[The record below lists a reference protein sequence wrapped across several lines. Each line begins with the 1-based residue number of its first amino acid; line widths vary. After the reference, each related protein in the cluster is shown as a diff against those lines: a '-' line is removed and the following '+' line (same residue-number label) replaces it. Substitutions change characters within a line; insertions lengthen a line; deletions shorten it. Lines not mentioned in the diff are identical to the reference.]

1 MYVPCSPYSSNII
14 YNKAATPAAKRAKP
28 PPTVKP
34 SAPFLELEELVELAA
49 AEEVWVPE
57 VPVAKPE
64 AADVFE
70 WVAVAELE
78 AVLAGAVPR
87 VVVLP

>member
-1 MYVPCSPYSSNII
+1 MYVPCSPSSSNII
-14 YNKAATPAAKRAKP
+14 YNKAATPAAKRAKL

-49 AEEVWVPE
+49 AEEVCVPE

-70 WVAVAELE
+70 RVAVAELE